1 MLVSKSNGHNVNTVL
16 GSGSCNENN
25 SSNPME
31 LLAYSIINLICKEAA
46 SGMYR
51 GALETLQKIMSE
63 CIYQEG
69 NAFVIMGAGEQLKR
83 IKYDVDE
90 NNLKVF
96 NVHFDNNEELV
107 TDGEPDVVCLSKQE
121 WENLLIKLK
130 PEIKENVFSE
140 NNKLSRE
147 NNVDQYVQSAKRN
160 EQALFDNII
169 KSDFHVAL
177 LQPGRTRSVISE
189 TPPNDCMESHN
200 LYENHTDKVSTV
212 TKNSQQVKGHYGD
225 KLKEMQLFLNQMSNA
240 LQQDSSLL
248 ESKEHTIDI
257 QEKTNK
263 FVQHFQRVLF
273 DKNGRSSEFL
283 LNFYECCYKFL
294 PRAQPQDKIDS
305 YNSALQAFS
314 IFCSSTLTHN
324 NVGFNF
330 KLFPEVKLSGGDLET
345 VFKYKNGNFVWEI
358 ARIKI
363 TLPKEEGGLYNLGGL
378 DFKECFFSGQNF
390 SNYDIKYVNW
400 GTSLFDV
407 DTPCIFNTPA
417 NNESYEK
424 SLKPVSENGL
434 NGVLSDRNKK
444 IKMITGVAPFDGIS
458 SMDDDF
464 DDSSSEDE
472 PVENS
477 PVVTSPLV

>member
-1 MLVSKSNGHNVNTVL
+1 
-16 GSGSCNENN
+16 
-25 SSNPME
+25 
-31 LLAYSIINLICKEAA
+31 
-46 SGMYR
+46 
-51 GALETLQKIMSE
+51 MSE

-147 NNVDQYVQSAKRN
+147 NNIDQYVQSAKRN

-169 KSDFHVAL
+169 KSDFHVAS
-177 LQPGRTRSVISE
+177 LQLGRTRSVISE

-257 QEKTNK
+257 QEK
-263 FVQHFQRVLF
+263 RISL
-273 DKNGRSSEFL
+273 
-283 LNFYECCYKFL
+283 C
-294 PRAQPQDKIDS
+294 
-305 YNSALQAFS
+305 S
-314 IFCSSTLTHN
+314 IFSGYYLIKMEGHQSFYLIFMSVAISFYQERSLKIKSIAIIQHC
-324 NVGFNF
+324 
-330 KLFPEVKLSGGDLET
+330 KLFPS
-345 VFKYKNGNFVWEI
+345 FVHL
-358 ARIKI
+358 R
-363 TLPKEEGGLYNLGGL
+363 
-378 DFKECFFSGQNF
+378 
-390 SNYDIKYVNW
+390 
-400 GTSLFDV
+400 
-407 DTPCIFNTPA
+407 
-417 NNESYEK
+417 
-424 SLKPVSENGL
+424 
-434 NGVLSDRNKK
+434 
-444 IKMITGVAPFDGIS
+444 
-458 SMDDDF
+458 
-464 DDSSSEDE
+464 
-472 PVENS
+472 
-477 PVVTSPLV
+477 